1 MPTPWLAT
9 ATGATLT
16 DVDTVRLGIGATRV
30 PDGAADVKNGAI

>member
-1 MPTPWLAT
+1 MPTPWLDT

-16 DVDTVRLGIGATRV
+16 DVDTVRFGIGTTRV